1 MSTENVFFICNNL
14 ALVSWIILI
23 FFTFWKNRDRF
34 IFSIVIVLLAI
45 LYSWIMLSN
54 FSAEL
59 LRDFSTLDGI
69 SRLFTNKTLLLGG
82 WIHYLAFDLFTGIYI
97 MRNARENGLNHW
109 IIVPALLLTFLLGP
123 FGLLVY
129 LVIKS
134 VKTKTLFPIK

>member
-1 MSTENVFFICNNL
+1 MSTENVFLICNNL

-97 MRNARENGLNHW
+97 MRNARENGVNHW

-123 FGLLVY
+123 TGLLVY